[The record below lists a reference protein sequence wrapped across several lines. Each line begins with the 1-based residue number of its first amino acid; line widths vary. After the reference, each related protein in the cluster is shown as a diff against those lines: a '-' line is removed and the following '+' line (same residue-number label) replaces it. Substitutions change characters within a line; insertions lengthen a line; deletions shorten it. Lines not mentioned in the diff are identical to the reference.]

1 MPTEDH
7 KYDCDLLQPAEEC
20 LDIQAIGLD
29 SQKRLGEIAE
39 VSFLAKASSLG
50 FGVSKPWVEQRH
62 DFVLDSGYRF
72 WRVPD
77 FVSRDCAEPSRGSSR
92 AGNAR
97 PPFFRGVGPALYL
110 RWDG

>member
-1 MPTEDH
+1 
-7 KYDCDLLQPAEEC
+7 
-20 LDIQAIGLD
+20 
-29 SQKRLGEIAE
+29 
-39 VSFLAKASSLG
+39 LAKASSLG

-77 FVSRDCAEPSRGSSR
+77 FVSRDCVEAQSKVQPG
-92 AGNAR
+92 GNAR